1 MPRSVNPSRQRGKK
15 SNRPSSRGSAWR
27 GGAPHWLPLVVV
39 CVLLAHE
46 ARATTDAGALQQQF
60 ERERELSRPLPERVL
75 PQASAPAEPV
85 SPRRGNALEVRGFR
99 FSGNTVISSDALSA
113 VLEPYRQ
120 RPLEFAEIEAL
131 TLVLS
136 AHYRAQGYVA
146 QVALSAQDVS
156 DGVLGFVVTEAVLGQ
171 VLVDARAPVR
181 TSAQRLTS
189 IVANQLRA
197 GEILQVDALSRAL
210 LIASDLPGLAV
221 TGALA
226 EGEAPGQTDLVLSVA
241 DKPLVSGDV
250 NMDNT
255 GGTSTGTERMGLN
268 LYGNGVLGQGDLWS
282 ANLSANQGSNYARL
296 GLTVPVGYGGL
307 RLGLNAS
314 HMDYQVL
321 TAQYRSLDLHG
332 ASSVQGVDAV
342 YPLLRSQNH
351 NLYLSAALDDKRFL
365 NYSATKIVSDYGSRA
380 MTWSLYGNRY
390 DALGGGGASSG
401 SLTLSQGHLNLD
413 ASATQSADALSTQT
427 AGDYRK
433 LRFALNRQQAL
444 GDDLTLAVSF
454 SGQWT
459 DQNLDSSEKFFL
471 GGSSG
476 VRAYPSGEGA
486 GALGRLANAE
496 LRWRWSDT
504 TTLSVFYD
512 TGSVTVNPR
521 NDYAGASVL
530 NSYGLDGA
538 GLALA
543 WSGERGVSARLV
555 WARRLGDNPNPS
567 ATGQDQDGTLVR
579 DRVWASALLAF

>member
-1 MPRSVNPSRQRGKK
+1 MHPEN
-15 SNRPSSRGSAWR
+15 SSRHRGSLHRSPNPACAWS
-27 GGAPHWLPLVVV
+27 GAVPLIFVVAQLTLLIALP
-39 CVLLAHE
+39 

-60 ERERELSRPLPERVL
+60 ERERELSRPLPGRVL
-75 PQASAPAEPV
+75 PDTSAPAESV
-85 SPRRGNALEVRGFR
+85 SPKRGSALQVRGFL
-99 FSGNTVISSDALSA
+99 FSGNTVIGSDALSA

-146 QVALSAQDVS
+146 QVALPAQDVS

-171 VLVDARAPVR
+171 VLVDARTPVR
-181 TSAQRLTS
+181 TSTERLTG
-189 IVANQLRA
+189 IVANQLRE
-197 GEILQVDALSRAL
+197 GEILQVEALSRAL

-226 EGEAPGQTDLVLSVA
+226 QGEAPGQTDLVLSVS
-241 DKPLVSGDV
+241 DKPLMSGDV
-250 NMDNT
+250 DLDNT
-255 GGTSTGTERMGLN
+255 GGTSTGTERLGLN

-282 ANLSANQGSNYARL
+282 ANLSANQGSTYARL
-296 GLTVPVGYGGL
+296 SLTVPVGYGGL
-307 RLGLNAS
+307 RLGLDAS
-314 HMDYQVL
+314 RLEYQVL
-321 TAQYRSLDLHG
+321 AAQYSSLELHG
-332 ASSVQGVDAV
+332 ASSVQGVEAV
-342 YPLLRSQNH
+342 YPLLRSQNQ
-351 NLYLSAALDDKRFL
+351 NLFLSAALGDKRFL
-365 NYSATKIVSDYGSRA
+365 NYSATKAVSDYASRVIS
-380 MTWSLYGNRY
+380 WSLHGNRY

-401 SLTLSQGHLNLD
+401 NLTLSQGHLNLD
-413 ASATQSADALSTQT
+413 ASATQAADALSTQT

-433 LRFALNRQQAL
+433 LRFALSRQQAL
-444 GDDLTLAVSF
+444 NEDLTLALSY

-471 GGSSG
+471 GGSTG

-504 TTLSVFYD
+504 TALSVFYD

-521 NDYAGASVL
+521 NDYAGASAL
-530 NSYGLDGA
+530 NSYGLEGA

-579 DRVWASALLAF
+579 DRLWASAQLAF

>member
-1 MPRSVNPSRQRGKK
+1 MIPSKHKGAIHRNH
-15 SNRPSSRGSAWR
+15 SLSRAWCS
-27 GGAPHWLPLVVV
+27 GAPLSIVVAIV
-39 CVLLAHE
+39 GLLLAPQ
-46 ARATTDAGALQQQF
+46 ARAATDAGALQQQF
-60 ERERELSRPLPERVL
+60 ERERELARPLPGRVL
-75 PQASAPAEPV
+75 PEASAPVEPV
-85 SPRRGNALEVRGFR
+85 SPRRGTALEVRGFR
-99 FSGNTVISSDALSA
+99 FSGNTVIGSDALSA

-146 QVALSAQDVS
+146 QVALPAQDVS

-171 VLVDARAPVR
+171 VLLNAPTPVR
-181 TSAQRLTS
+181 TSAQRLTG
-189 IVANQLRA
+189 IVANQLRE
-197 GEILQVDALSRAL
+197 GGILQIDALSRAL

-226 EGEAPGQTDLVLSVA
+226 QGQEPGQTDLVLSVA

-250 NMDNT
+250 ALDNT
-255 GGTSTGTERMGLN
+255 GGTSTGAERLGLN

-314 HMDYQVL
+314 RLDYQVVA
-321 TAQYRSLDLHG
+321 AQYSSLELHG
-332 ASSVQGVDAV
+332 SSSVQGVDAV
-342 YPLLRSQNH
+342 YPLLRSQTH

-365 NYSATKIVSDYGSRA
+365 NYSATKAVSDYGSRA
-380 MTWSLYGNRY
+380 LSWSFYGNRY
-390 DALGGGGASSG
+390 DDLGGGGASSG
-401 SLTLSQGHLNLD
+401 SLTLSQGQLNLD
-413 ASATQSADALSTQT
+413 ASATQAADAQSTQT

-433 LRFALNRQQAL
+433 LRFALGRQQAL
-444 GDDLTLAVSF
+444 GDDLTLVLSY

-471 GGSSG
+471 GGSTG
-476 VRAYPSGEGA
+476 VRAYPSGEGS
-486 GALGRLANAE
+486 GALGRMANAE
-496 LRWRWSDT
+496 LRWRWSGT
-504 TTLSVFYD
+504 FALSAFYD
-512 TGSVTVNPR
+512 AGSVTVNPR
-521 NDYAGASVL
+521 NDYAGASAL

-543 WSGERGVSARLV
+543 WSGERGVSAKLV

-579 DRVWASALLAF
+579 DRLWASAQLAF

>member
-1 MPRSVNPSRQRGKK
+1 M
-15 SNRPSSRGSAWR
+15 
-27 GGAPHWLPLVVV
+27 APQ
-39 CVLLAHE
+39 
-46 ARATTDAGALQQQF
+46 ARATTDAGVLQQQF
-60 ERERELSRPLPERVL
+60 ERERELARPLPERVL
-75 PQASAPAEPV
+75 PVAPAPAEPV

-99 FSGNTVISSDALSA
+99 FSGNTVIGSDALSA

-136 AHYRAQGYVA
+136 AHYRAQGFVA
-146 QVALSAQDVS
+146 QVALPAQDVS

-171 VLVDARAPVR
+171 VLVDAPGPVR
-181 TSAQRLTS
+181 TSTQRLTG
-189 IVANQLRA
+189 IVANQLRT
-197 GEILQVDALSRAL
+197 GEILHVAALSRAL
-210 LIASDLPGLAV
+210 LIASDLPGLTV

-226 EGEAPGQTDLVLSVA
+226 QGEAPGQTDLVLSVA
-241 DKPLVSGDV
+241 DKPMVSGDV
-250 NMDNT
+250 DVDNT
-255 GGTSTGTERMGLN
+255 GGTSTGTERLGLN

-296 GLTVPVGYGGL
+296 SLTVPAGYGGL

-314 HMDYQVL
+314 RLEYQVL
-321 TAQYRSLDLHG
+321 AAQYSSLELHG
-332 ASSVQGVDAV
+332 ASSVHGVDAV
-342 YPLLRSQNH
+342 YPLLRSQNL

-365 NYSATKIVSDYGSRA
+365 NYSATRAVSDYGSRA
-380 MTWSLYGNRY
+380 LSWSLYGNRY

-413 ASATQSADALSTQT
+413 ASATQATDALSTQT

-433 LRFALNRQQAL
+433 LRFALSRQQAL
-444 GDDLTLAVSF
+444 GDHLTLVLSY

-476 VRAYPSGEGA
+476 VRAYPSSEGA
-486 GALGRLANAE
+486 GALGRMANAE
-496 LRWRWSDT
+496 MRWRWSDAT
-504 TTLSVFYD
+504 ALSAFYD

-521 NDYAGASVL
+521 NDYAGASAL

-579 DRVWASALLAF
+579 DRLWASAQLAF

>member
-1 MPRSVNPSRQRGKK
+1 M
-15 SNRPSSRGSAWR
+15 
-27 GGAPHWLPLVVV
+27 APQ
-39 CVLLAHE
+39 

-60 ERERELSRPLPERVL
+60 ERERELARPLPERAL
-75 PQASAPAEPV
+75 PDTPAPAETV
-85 SPRRGNALEVRGFR
+85 SPRRGSALSVRGFR
-99 FSGNTVISSDALSA
+99 FSGNTVIGSDALSA

-136 AHYRAQGYVA
+136 AHYRARGFVA
-146 QVALSAQDVS
+146 QVALPAQDVS

-181 TSAQRLTS
+181 ISTERLTG

-197 GEILQVDALSRAL
+197 GEIFQVEALSRAL

-226 EGEAPGQTDLVLSVA
+226 QGAKPGQTDLVLSVA
-241 DKPLVSGDV
+241 DKPLMSGDV
-250 NMDNT
+250 DLDNT
-255 GGTSTGTERMGLN
+255 GGTSTGTERLGLN
-268 LYGNGVLGQGDLWS
+268 LYGNSVLGQGDLWS
-282 ANLSANQGSNYARL
+282 ANLSANRGSNYARL
-296 GLTVPVGYGGL
+296 SLTVPVGYGGL

-314 HMDYQVL
+314 RLEYQVL
-321 TAQYRSLDLHG
+321 AAQYSSLELHG
-332 ASSVQGVDAV
+332 ASSVQGVEAV
-342 YPLLRSQNH
+342 YPLLRSQNQ
-351 NLYLSAALDDKRFL
+351 NLFLSAALGDKRFL
-365 NYSATKIVSDYGSRA
+365 NYSATKAVSDYGSRVIS
-380 MTWSLYGNRY
+380 WSLHGNRY

-413 ASATQSADALSTQT
+413 ASATQAADALSTQT

-433 LRFALNRQQAL
+433 LRFALSRQQAL
-444 GDDLTLAVSF
+444 GDDLTLALSY

-471 GGSSG
+471 GGSTG

-486 GALGRLANAE
+486 GALGRLASAE
-496 LRWRWSDT
+496 LRWRWSDST
-504 TTLSVFYD
+504 ALSAFYD

-521 NDYAGASVL
+521 NDYAGASAL

-579 DRVWASALLAF
+579 DRLWASAQLAF

>member
-1 MPRSVNPSRQRGKK
+1 MQLLPTNTFCQRGDDY
-15 SNRPSSRGSAWR
+15 SADSRPCAAGRGALLLLLSAI
-27 GGAPHWLPLVVV
+27 GLLVLPQ
-39 CVLLAHE
+39 
-46 ARATTDAGALQQQF
+46 ARATTDAGALHQQF
-60 ERERELSRPLPERVL
+60 ERERELSRPLPGRVL
-75 PQASAPAEPV
+75 PEVLVPAEPV

-99 FSGNTVISSDALSA
+99 FSGNTVIGSDALSA
-113 VLEPYRQ
+113 VLEPYLQ

-136 AHYRAQGYVA
+136 AHYRAKGYVA
-146 QVALSAQDVS
+146 SVALPAQDVS

-171 VLVDARAPVR
+171 VLVDAPMPVR
-181 TSAQRLTS
+181 ISTQRLVG
-189 IVANQLRA
+189 IVANQLPA
-197 GEILQVDALSRAL
+197 GEILQAQALSRAL

-226 EGEAPGQTDLVLSVA
+226 EGQAPGQTDLVLSVA
-241 DKPLVSGDV
+241 DRPLVSGDV
-250 NMDNT
+250 NADNT
-255 GGTSTGTERMGLN
+255 GSRSTGTERLGLN

-282 ANLSANQGSNYARL
+282 ANLSFNPGSNYARL
-296 GLTVPVGYGGL
+296 GLTLPVGYSGL

-321 TAQYRSLDLHG
+321 ATQFSSLELRG
-332 ASSVQGVDAV
+332 SSSVQGLDAV

-351 NLYLSAALDDKRFL
+351 NLYLSAALDDKRFF
-365 NYSATKIVSDYGSRA
+365 NYSGKKAVSDYGSRA
-380 MTWSLYGNRY
+380 LIWSLYGNRY

-401 SLTLSQGHLNLD
+401 SLTLIQGHLNLD
-413 ASATQSADALSTQT
+413 ASATQSADASTTQT

-433 LRFALNRQQAL
+433 LRFALSRQQAL

-504 TTLSVFYD
+504 TALSVFYD

-521 NDYAGASVL
+521 NDYAGASAL

-579 DRVWASALLAF
+579 DRLWASALLAF